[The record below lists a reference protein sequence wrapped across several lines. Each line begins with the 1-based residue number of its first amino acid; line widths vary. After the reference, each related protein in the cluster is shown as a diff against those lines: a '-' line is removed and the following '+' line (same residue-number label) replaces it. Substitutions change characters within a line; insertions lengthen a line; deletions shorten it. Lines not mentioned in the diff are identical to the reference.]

1 MAKSLFKSLADLV
14 IFFIT
19 ENRDV
24 SSANNFGLDAKSSD
38 KPLMYIIK
46 NNGPSIEPY
55 GTPASVA
62 AHFFSIWVFF
72 HDHSQITGL
81 QGKGEGI
88 SLTPRYY
95 FHPLYR
101 HLDIIRAISAESSLL
116 HIASSQTGT
125 GNLWFPSTSR

>member
-14 IFFIT
+14 IFFTT

-55 GTPASVA
+55 ETPASVA

-81 QGKGEGI
+81 QGKGKGI
-88 SLTPRYY
+88 SLTPRYF

-101 HLDIIRAISAESSLL
+101 HLDIIRAISAES
-116 HIASSQTGT
+116 
-125 GNLWFPSTSR
+125 